1 MAEEAA
7 IACTYLVVS
16 ILKLQSSRALNLAV
30 YSLIK
35 GYVVPLS
42 QNLSPLL
49 NLLFCLMLAL
59 YNMICIIWVGWE
71 YPTDTNL
78 Q

>member
-1 MAEEAA
+1 MAEEVA
-7 IACTYLVVS
+7 IAYTYLVVS
-16 ILKLQSSRALNLAV
+16 ILKLQSSRALNLAA

-35 GYVVPLS
+35 RYVVLLS

-59 YNMICIIWVGWE
+59 HNMICIIWVGRE